1 MDQLRKQVARARRRL
16 ITEQFLGRFVWCLL
30 GALSVAAIAIAAP
43 RIAVIEN
50 LPANWDYSWFLGAF
64 AAAALAAG
72 AWTYISNRSPIDAA
86 IEIDRR
92 FDLRERVASSLSLS
106 PDEQASEAGR
116 AVVNDAMHAIGRI
129 DVDEKFRVQ
138 VGRSAWWPVVTAGII
153 FVLG

>member
-1 MDQLRKQVARARRRL
+1 MDQLRKQIARARRRL
-16 ITEQFLGRFVWCLL
+16 IIEQFLTRLIWCLL
-30 GALSVAAIAIAAP
+30 GALTLTAIAVAVPRVIA
-43 RIAVIEN
+43 IDN
-50 LPANWDYSWFLGAF
+50 LPEKWDNICLISGLVGAF
-64 AAAALAAG
+64 VVATG
-72 AWTYISNRSPIDAA
+72 WTLFSNRSPLDAA

-106 PDEQASEAGR
+106 PDEQESDAGR
-116 AVVNDAMHAIGRI
+116 AVVNDAMRAIGRI